1 MVRFK
6 SRYIVFQ
13 IFQENQLIS
22 GLFNTNT
29 TFQRSSFPIKLTDEL
44 TTLTSHAL
52 LNLIKEHVYF
62 NFGDWG
68 QGLIAASLNIKYYS
82 PATHTGIIR
91 VSRQHYRLVWAVL
104 TFIKTIQDQPVLIR
118 VLRINGTIKK
128 AEMFLI
134 QRNKDLLIKEKLGK
148 NI

>member
-22 GLFNTNT
+22 TLFNTNWT
-29 TFQRSSFPIKLTDEL
+29 EHKPFIPIKLSDKL
-44 TTLTSHAL
+44 TTLTSHNL
-52 LNLIKEHVYF
+52 LNLIKEHVYL

-104 TFIKTIQDQPVLIR
+104 TFIKTIQDQPILIR

-128 AEMFLI
+128 AKMFLI
-134 QRNKDLLIKEKLGK
+134 QRNQDLLIKEKFRK